1 MGRHIGTRGWRASV
15 TARVA
20 TVVGIVCVVAL
31 AVTVPAMADD
41 NSDGSSSDHSS
52 SADASDN
59 GPDSDNGSDN
69 GDDNSDDNSDNGSQD
84 PATYESTPCTDSA
97 RACVDLPK
105 QQAWLIDKQ
114 GNVTLGPVPIS
125 SGGPGQET
133 PTGTFHVQW
142 KDKTHKSQEF
152 KLPNGQ
158 GAPMDW
164 SVFWADGGVAFHGG
178 SVQRASAGCV
188 HLDEATAQTFY
199 NSLQLGDEVQVH

>member
-1 MGRHIGTRGWRASV
+1 MGRHIGTRRWRASV

-20 TVVGIVCVVAL
+20 TVVGIVCVVVL
-31 AVTVPAMADD
+31 AVAVPAMADD
-41 NSDGSSSDHSS
+41 NNDGGSSDHSS

-59 GPDSDNGSDN
+59 GDS
-69 GDDNSDDNSDNGSQD
+69 GDDNSDNNGDNGAPE
-84 PATYESTPCTDSA
+84 PATYGSTPCTESA

-105 QQAWLIDKQ
+105 QQAWLIDKD
-114 GNVTLGPVPIS
+114 GNVTVGPVPIS

-142 KDKTHKSQEF
+142 KDKNHKSTEF

-158 GAPMDW
+158 GAPMDF

-188 HLDEATAQTFY
+188 HLAETTAEAFY
-199 NSLQLGDEVQVH
+199 NTLQLGDEVQVH

>member
-1 MGRHIGTRGWRASV
+1 
-15 TARVA
+15 
-20 TVVGIVCVVAL
+20 VVGIVCVVAL
-31 AVTVPAMADD
+31 AVAVPAMADD
-41 NSDGSSSDHSS
+41 NSDGGSSDHSS

-59 GPDSDNGSDN
+59 GDNGSDSDSDNGGDN
-69 GDDNSDDNSDNGSQD
+69 GDDNGDNAAPE
-84 PATYESTPCTDSA
+84 PATYETTPCSEAA

-105 QQAWLIDKQ
+105 QQAWLIDNQ

-142 KDKTHKSQEF
+142 KDKNHKSQEF

-158 GAPMDW
+158 GAPMDF

-188 HLDEATAQTFY
+188 HLAEVTAEAFY
-199 NSLQLGDEVQVH
+199 NTLQLGDQVEVH

>member
-1 MGRHIGTRGWRASV
+1 MGRHIGTRRWRASV

-20 TVVGIVCVVAL
+20 TVIGIVCVVAL
-31 AVTVPAMADD
+31 AVAVPAMADD
-41 NSDGSSSDHSS
+41 NNDGGSSDHSS

-59 GPDSDNGSDN
+59 GDN
-69 GDDNSDDNSDNGSQD
+69 GDDNSDDNGGNGAPE
-84 PATYESTPCTDSA
+84 PATYESTPCTESA

-105 QQAWLIDKQ
+105 QQAWLIDGQ

-142 KDKTHKSQEF
+142 KDKNHKSTEF

-158 GAPMDW
+158 GAPMDF

-188 HLDEATAQTFY
+188 HLAEATAETFY
-199 NSLQLGDEVQVH
+199 NTLQLGDEVQVH